1 MLFSEPLF
9 LFGFL
14 PLVLFAYYAAP
25 ARARIG
31 LLTAASYTFYGW
43 WDWRFLALIA
53 FTTSVDFCC
62 ARAMAGRERPQR
74 RPFLLISLVAN
85 LSLLGFF
92 KYFGLGVETAEQV
105 ARWFGGGLSR
115 DLLDFEVVLPV
126 GISFF
131 VFQSL
136 SYTVDVYRD
145 AVPPTRSL
153 LVYACY
159 VSLFP
164 QLVAGPIVRYR
175 QLEQELQAPALTDE
189 KRYQGAQLFL
199 LGLAK
204 KVVLADSL
212 ALFAE
217 AAFDA
222 PDLAAVSGP
231 IALAGIV
238 AYTFQ
243 IYFDFSGYSDMA
255 AGIGHMLG
263 FRFPKNFDSPYKS
276 ASITEF
282 WQRWHISL
290 STWLRDYLF
299 LSLGGNARGVAR
311 ACANVFVTM
320 LLGGLWHGAGWNFLL
335 WGGYHG
341 ALLAIERALGA
352 RNPLLRLPKFAQRA
366 VCFLLVAFG
375 LVFFRAATLADGA
388 AVLSALGNWHVVGHV
403 PLLHGVFG
411 LEHLVFGAS
420 VIVIF
425 FCRNSWQVSTRP
437 SGGKTAG
444 LLLLLLVT
452 LGFLLGSTNHPFLY
466 FQF

>member
-1 MLFSEPLF
+1 MLFSAPLF

-14 PLVLFAYYAAP
+14 PLVLLAYYAAP

-31 LLTAASYTFYGW
+31 LLAAASYTFYGW

-53 FTTSVDFCC
+53 FTTTVDYCC
-62 ARAMAGRERPQR
+62 ARAMASRERRAR
-74 RPFLLISLVAN
+74 RPWLLLSLVSN
-85 LSLLGFF
+85 LGLLGFF
-92 KYFGLGVETAEQV
+92 KYFGLGVETADHV
-105 ARWFGGGLSR
+105 ARWFGGGVGQE
-115 DLLDFEVVLPV
+115 LLDFEVVLPV

-145 AVPPTRSL
+145 AVQPSRSL
-153 LVYACY
+153 VVYACY

-175 QLEQELQAPALTDE
+175 QLERELRAPVLTDE
-189 KRYQGAQLFL
+189 KRYLGAQLFL
-199 LGLAK
+199 FGLAK
-204 KVVLADSL
+204 KVVFADSL

-222 PDLAAVSGP
+222 PDIGAVSGP
-231 IALAGIV
+231 LALVGV
-238 AYTFQ
+238 LAYTFQ

-263 FRFPKNFDSPYKS
+263 FTFPKNFDSPYKS

-299 LSLGGNARGVAR
+299 LSLGGSARGVAR
-311 ACANVFVTM
+311 ACANVVFTM
-320 LLGGLWHGAGWNFLL
+320 LLGGLWHGAGWNFVL

-341 ALLAIERALGA
+341 ALLAIERALGP
-352 RNPLLRLPKFAQRA
+352 RNPLHRLPLAVQRA
-366 VCFLLVAFG
+366 VCFALVAFG
-375 LVFFRAATLADGA
+375 LVFFRAATLDDGFAVLAAMTNWQQIGA
-388 AVLSALGNWHVVGHV
+388 A
-403 PLLHGVFG
+403 PLLRGPFG
-411 LEHLVFGAS
+411 LEHLVLAS
-420 VIVIF
+420 SVVVVF
-425 FCRNSWQVSTRP
+425 FCRNSWQVGAAPTRK
-437 SGGKTAG
+437 KTVG
-444 LLLLLLVT
+444 LLALSTVT
-452 LGFLLGSTNHPFLY
+452 LGFLLGSANHPFLY

>member
-14 PLVLFAYYAAP
+14 PLVLCVYYAAP

-31 LLTAASYTFYGW
+31 LLAAASYTFYGW
-43 WDWRFLALIA
+43 WDWRFLLLIA
-53 FTTSVDFCC
+53 FTTAVDFSC
-62 ARAMAGRERPQR
+62 ARLMAGRERKQR
-74 RPFLLISLVAN
+74 RPLLLVSLVSN

-92 KYFGLGVETAEQV
+92 KYFGLGVETADHV
-105 ARWFGGGLSR
+105 ARWFGGGL
-115 DLLDFEVVLPV
+115 DQGLLDFEVVLPV

-145 AVPPTRSL
+145 AVQPSRSL

-175 QLEQELQAPALTDE
+175 QLEQDLRAPVLTDE
-189 KRYQGAQLFL
+189 KRYAGIQLFL
-199 LGLAK
+199 FGLAK
-204 KVVLADSL
+204 KVVFADSL

-217 AAFDA
+217 AVFDA
-222 PDLAAVSGP
+222 PE
-231 IALAGIV
+231 IASLPAPLVLVGV
-238 AYTFQ
+238 LAYTFQ

-320 LLGGLWHGAGWNFLL
+320 LLGGLWHGAGWNFVL

-352 RNPLLRLPKFAQRA
+352 RNPLLRLPKAAQRA

-388 AVLSALGNWHVVGHV
+388 AVLSALGNWDVVGHV

-420 VIVIF
+420 ALVVF

-437 SGGKTAG
+437 SAGKTAG